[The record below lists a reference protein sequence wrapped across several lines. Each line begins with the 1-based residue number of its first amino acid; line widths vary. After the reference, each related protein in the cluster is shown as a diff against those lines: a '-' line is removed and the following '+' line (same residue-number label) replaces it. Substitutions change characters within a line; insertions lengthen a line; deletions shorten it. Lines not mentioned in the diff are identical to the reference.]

1 MESLSSQ
8 VTLSGSRFIH
18 EYSLDLYANSNYLD
32 SMEFGKIAELMCSE
46 QISKMAALVSRSIN
60 RPRTTYYRRAV
71 SMCKCKCLP

>member
-46 QISKMAALVSRSIN
+46 
-60 RPRTTYYRRAV
+60 
-71 SMCKCKCLP
+71 